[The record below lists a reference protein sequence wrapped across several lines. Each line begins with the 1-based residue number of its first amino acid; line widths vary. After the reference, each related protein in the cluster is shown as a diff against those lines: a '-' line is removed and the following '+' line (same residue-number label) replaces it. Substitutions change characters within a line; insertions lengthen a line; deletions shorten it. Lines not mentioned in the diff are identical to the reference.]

1 MPESIWVGMSGGVD
15 SAVAALILSE
25 RGCDVTGVTL
35 RLRENSGGDEED
47 ARRVCEALAI
57 PHVILDLSDVFAREV
72 TEPFVREY
80 LSGRTPN
87 PCVRCNRTI
96 KFGAML
102 DAALAHGADRLATGH
117 YARVEQDAATGRHLL
132 YRTDSSKDQSY
143 FLSRLTQHQLAHAV
157 FPLAGMEKTK
167 IRELAALHNLPVAS
181 KSDSMEV
188 CFIPPD
194 IDGHSEYIEQHT
206 SRPLPC
212 GDFID
217 ADGKNLGRHNG
228 IARYTVGQRKGLGIS
243 LGQPMYVTKINA
255 ADNTVQLG
263 IEGSQFAAGL
273 VASNINCISWDGLP
287 AEPVEI
293 TAKIRFRAPD
303 AAATLTPLS
312 HDRAQVDFHAPVRAV
327 SPGQTVVFYDGD
339 AVIGGGIIE

>member
-15 SAVAALILSE
+15 SATAALILS
-25 RGCDVTGVTL
+25 GQGYDITGVTL
-35 RLRENSGGDEED
+35 RLKEDSGKDEED

-57 PHVILDLSDVFAREV
+57 PHVILDLSEVFAREV

-102 DAALAHGADRLATGH
+102 DFALEHGADRLATGH
-117 YARVEQDAATGRHLL
+117 YARVEQEAATGRHIL

-143 FLSRLTQHQLAHAV
+143 FLSELTQHQLAHAV
-157 FPLAGMEKTK
+157 FPLSGMEKTK
-167 IRELAALHNLPVAS
+167 IRELAARHNLPVAS

-194 IDGHSEYIEQHT
+194 IDGHSEYIERHT
-206 SRPLPC
+206 ARPLLR
-212 GDFID
+212 GNFID
-217 ADGKNLGRHNG
+217 ADGKKLGRHNG
-228 IARYTVGQRKGLGIS
+228 IARYTVGQRKGLGIA

-263 IEGSQFAAGL
+263 VEGSQFADSL
-273 VASNINCISWDGLP
+273 VAANINYISWDGP
-287 AEPVEI
+287 PSGPTEI

-303 AAATLTPLS
+303 TAATFIPLA
-312 HDRAQVDFHAPVRAV
+312 HDRAQIKFHAPVRAV